1 MRACFG
7 DADGWLIVSVGREPH
22 SDVGKYTHNRW
33 EELMSDVLARRFT
46 ESQPTAGAATL
57 QAAVGTA
64 ARPMHIG
71 ITSAGSRWNEARRFA
86 DELRRDDRQAGLVIA
101 NEVKA

>member
-1 MRACFG
+1 
-7 DADGWLIVSVGREPH
+7 
-22 SDVGKYTHNRW
+22 
-33 EELMSDVLARRFT
+33 MSDVLARRFT

-71 ITSAGSRWNEARRFA
+71 ITSAGSR
-86 DELRRDDRQAGLVIA
+86 DDRQAVLVIA